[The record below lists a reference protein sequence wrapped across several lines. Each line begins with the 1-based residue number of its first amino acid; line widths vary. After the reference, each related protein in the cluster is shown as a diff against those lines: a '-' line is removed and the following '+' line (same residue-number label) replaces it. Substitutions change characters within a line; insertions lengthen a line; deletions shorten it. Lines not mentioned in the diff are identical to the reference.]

1 MTRFDVIVVAYN
13 RPVDQTDGIRTF
25 IESDFVHRVVICDN
39 STDRSILRA
48 NAEQAPVLSPKI
60 VYVPMKGNRGLA
72 KAYNCGLQDCE
83 SDFVAIFDDDTAV
96 PAEYF
101 EKVDGYCEREPADIY
116 LPIVRS
122 RDIIMSPCIKRGFS
136 FKAIRS
142 VNELTG
148 VTNISAINS
157 GMVVRRAFYEQCRYD
172 ERLFVDGID
181 HRFMDEAREAHAHI
195 VVMHDVHLMQQYSQE
210 IHDEARQIIRLRIRA
225 KDSRVYYG
233 NTMRERMHCVM
244 MIQYWKL
251 KLAIKYRDPG
261 ILLLRV

>member
-13 RPVDQTDGIRTF
+13 RPVDQIDGIRTF

-48 NAEQAPVLSPKI
+48 NAQQAPVLSPKI

-72 KAYNCGLQDCE
+72 KAYNRGLQDCE
-83 SDFVAIFDDDTAV
+83 SDFVAIFDDDTGA

-181 HRFMDEAREAHAHI
+181 HRFMDEARETHARI
-195 VVMHDVHLMQQYSQE
+195 VIMRDVHLTQQYSQE
-210 IHDEARQIIRLRIRA
+210 IHDEAKQIARLKIRA

-233 NTMRERMHCVM
+233 NTALQRLHCAA
-244 MIQYWKL
+244 MIMYWKS
-251 KLAIKYRDPG
+251 KLALKYHDPK
-261 ILLLRV
+261 ILGMHV